1 MADDDNQGYNGNDNQ
16 GYNGNDDGSSSS
28 AKTCMIYDRNDFFTV
43 LVQIMLAFFALACL
57 YIKRLQETPRRNFRT
72 WFLDISKQAFGACYA
87 HILNMVR
94 SCTPS
99 FLRLSTLAGTDRIQY
114 CNALICMFGKRPSHL
129 FTHLDNLRHL
139 FHILDHCIL
148 HYPTHSW

>member
-1 MADDDNQGYNGNDNQ
+1 MADDDNQGYNGDDNQGYNGNDNQ

-28 AKTCMIYDRNDFFTV
+28 SSKTCMIYDRNDFFTV

-87 HILNMVR
+87 HVLNMVR
-94 SCTPS
+94 SFICS
-99 FLRLSTLAGTDRIQY
+99 FLIL
-114 CNALICMFGKRPSHL
+114 PSL
-129 FTHLDNLRHL
+129 PWT
-139 FHILDHCIL
+139 
-148 HYPTHSW
+148 